1 MIVSQSCNKGEK
13 MFLFLFIC
21 AVIVTLVI
29 LALNLF
35 LSRSVRKL
43 TKLYDGRI
51 TDQFDDVN
59 RTIEAIDEA
68 MEINS
73 NLIVNLEDSVT
84 RSLEMTGQLRD
95 VFEGHSQT
103 EKCRITKNHA
113 LVTSIASRLDLLANM
128 VNNEEIMKTMAILA
142 GVQKDLHRISH

>member
-1 MIVSQSCNKGEK
+1 

-29 LALNLF
+29 LAFNLF

-103 EKCRITKNHA
+103 EKFKVTKNRA
-113 LVTSIASRLDLLANM
+113 LVTSIASRLDLLADL